1 MPLKLMY
8 ITNDERV
15 AKVAESS
22 GVDWIF
28 VDLEILGKEKRQGHL
43 DTVIS
48 RHSMDDVKRLASVLT
63 HSKLLVRLNPLH
75 NGSRQ
80 EIDCAIADG
89 ADILMLPYFSSVL
102 EVREFIRLVD
112 ARVQTCLLLETPTAV
127 EELDSILAEGG
138 IDYLHVG
145 LNDLHL
151 GYGKTFMFELLIDGT
166 IERICDRIRA
176 VGIPFGFGGI
186 ARLGHGAVPAEYIL
200 GEHYRLGSQMAILS
214 RSFCDST
221 VTESLEGI
229 REQFSRGVAEI
240 RSYESFLQ
248 KQDQSFFQ
256 ENQRE
261 LARRVCEVVRQ
272 TLAANRRAERGS

>member
-89 ADILMLPYFSSVL
+89 ADILMLLTSH
-102 EVREFIRLVD
+102 
-112 ARVQTCLLLETPTAV
+112 QCLR
-127 EELDSILAEGG
+127 
-138 IDYLHVG
+138 Y
-145 LNDLHL
+145 
-151 GYGKTFMFELLIDGT
+151 
-166 IERICDRIRA
+166 
-176 VGIPFGFGGI
+176 
-186 ARLGHGAVPAEYIL
+186 
-200 GEHYRLGSQMAILS
+200 
-214 RSFCDST
+214 
-221 VTESLEGI
+221 ESLSVSLMQGCKHVSFWK
-229 REQFSRGVAEI
+229 RLQLLKSLTQFLLKGASTTCM
-240 RSYESFLQ
+240 
-248 KQDQSFFQ
+248 
-256 ENQRE
+256 
-261 LARRVCEVVRQ
+261 LA
-272 TLAANRRAERGS
+272 